1 MLKRPKPG
9 EDEDEL
15 LAFQEKFLAESK
27 SNPSATLV
35 KMDRP
40 TSKGKS
46 RPGKELNSVEAKR
59 PIIVSNFTIGEVIE
73 RQSEI
78 SAAVDIQDTQC
89 EMGFPVVEKLTN
101 YGKSCDNEVPQNV
114 KKKKKGTSI
123 FAQKMAAGRNKTDTS
138 ANSVPTQQQV
148 RTNLT
153 GFEGHS
159 TQTGAVMIER
169 HFQSNVEENV
179 VDFKTI
185 HEENMTKLKSMSDEE
200 ILAEQRQLISRLD
213 PSTIGFLKNRSKVKQ
228 PVITNENSH
237 KVSSSAN
244 LAETSGPF
252 RSPNDRSFSNEGQ
265 HIWDSDLPEPDPS
278 KTYSIRFDFQGLIVT
293 NNNLPVHL
301 GLHHHGE
308 EQEVPGYTVDEL
320 FMLSKSSNSQQKL
333 MAVKTLAL
341 ICKNAKLGCFVGLE
355 INVFQHLIEKGL
367 PILFRLVLDEQNIA
381 SICVAVQ
388 AFSLLLHSS
397 HTENVLDVSTLC
409 STTRLRFVPMKP
421 FSVKKTDSKKP
432 EDVIKIDLLKGL
444 NQTNILIRLRYII
457 EVIKPPP
464 EVCSDILKILQS
476 FSRHSMSLAYDVF
489 KCPRLLDLIVKNYLD
504 LQNPFS
510 ELTINC
516 MKLLLVIISNGVNMA
531 KTIVLFPNFEKFV
544 LFCLTEDLAVSESNE
559 TSKYK
564 LSVISLVYYLVE
576 ELLQYQLF
584 TDQLS
589 SVLHSVMMR
598 TVKLQTVEIEKCSS
612 NEVKFLVAHFSFC
625 ATIYEKLSSI
635 ADNTVLHVF
644 LHDCRE
650 MTLVLSL
657 KWLNTIVVSE
667 PHLINGVYSSVFAV
681 MLKIVNAGP
690 SHQISKDLNENF
702 DQLFQRV
709 VRYLKSG
716 EISKLFSRLIVE
728 FPHKFVISNCL
739 LECYY
744 DLDITTTSFY
754 TFEFIS
760 SVFQLAS
767 KFQDPNQNHKEELVR
782 IADNFLKYFTKFEPP
797 LVIEKDLSDSFG
809 YSNFIVVVKSV
820 FDVLI
825 YLKNLINQGLLSS
838 KTSQSL
844 TPVCLKL
851 ISECPSGYPDLLR
864 RMFREL
870 IFDQSF
876 HNYVTL
882 TEKLSELNI
891 DSSVPESENREADV
905 INEVFVCFESSFPA
919 ILKKQ
924 KTVNFAEIES
934 LLVEPSS
941 NGPEL
946 PKDWLFY
953 PILSL
958 IDQTKHKNGDVDIE
972 YANVKTVRVCLKFLC
987 TLSFEHLSTFL
998 TPNLIFDRL
1007 MCVFMLTSA
1016 IFMDNDIK
1024 TSIRKLLLSLIECT
1038 KLTLKHDSTIDGAFY
1053 EHYVSLLEH
1062 FEAESFG
1069 DQLFANL
1076 VLLPM
1081 CTRFDPKLRRAVWTE
1096 FSNVFKVH
1104 MIRILE

>member
-1 MLKRPKPG
+1 M
-9 EDEDEL
+9 
-15 LAFQEKFLAESK
+15 
-27 SNPSATLV
+27 
-35 KMDRP
+35 
-40 TSKGKS
+40 
-46 RPGKELNSVEAKR
+46 
-59 PIIVSNFTIGEVIE
+59 
-73 RQSEI
+73 
-78 SAAVDIQDTQC
+78 
-89 EMGFPVVEKLTN
+89 
-101 YGKSCDNEVPQNV
+101 
-114 KKKKKGTSI
+114 
-123 FAQKMAAGRNKTDTS
+123 
-138 ANSVPTQQQV
+138 
-148 RTNLT
+148 
-153 GFEGHS
+153 
-159 TQTGAVMIER
+159 
-169 HFQSNVEENV
+169 
-179 VDFKTI
+179 
-185 HEENMTKLKSMSDEE
+185 
-200 ILAEQRQLISRLD
+200 
-213 PSTIGFLKNRSKVKQ
+213 
-228 PVITNENSH
+228 
-237 KVSSSAN
+237 
-244 LAETSGPF
+244 
-252 RSPNDRSFSNEGQ
+252 SNEGQ

-308 EQEVPGYTVDEL
+308 EQEVPGYTVVEL
-320 FMLSKSSNSQQKL
+320 FMLSKSSNAQQKL

-341 ICKNAKLGCFVGLE
+341 ICKNAKLGCFMGLE
-355 INVFQHLIEKGL
+355 INVFQHLIEKDL
-367 PILFRLVLDEQNIA
+367 PILFGLVLDEQNIA

-388 AFSLLLHSS
+388 AFSLVLHSF
-397 HTENVLDVSTLC
+397 HTENVLEVSTLC
-409 STTRLRFVPMKP
+409 LTTRRCFVSMKP
-421 FSVKKTDSKKP
+421 FSVKKIDSKKP
-432 EDVIKIDLLKGL
+432 EDVMKIDLLKGL
-444 NQTNILIRLRYII
+444 NQTNIMIRLRYII

-489 KCPRLLDLIVKNYLD
+489 KCPRLLDLIVNNYLH

-531 KTIVLFPNFEKFV
+531 KTNVLFPNFEKFV
-544 LFCLTEDLAVSESNE
+544 LFGLTEDLAESESNE
-559 TSKYK
+559 TLNYK
-564 LSVISLVYYLVE
+564 LLVISLVYYLVE
-576 ELLQYQLF
+576 ELLQCQLF
-584 TDQLS
+584 TDQLI

-612 NEVKFLVAHFSFC
+612 NEHKFLVAHFSFC
-625 ATIYEKLSSI
+625 ATIYEKLSSLT
-635 ADNTVLHVF
+635 DNTVLHVF
-644 LHDCRE
+644 LHDCRA

-681 MLKIVNAGP
+681 MLKNLSAGP
-690 SHQISKDLNENF
+690 RNQISKDLNENF
-702 DQLFQRV
+702 QQLFQMV
-709 VRYLKSG
+709 IRYLKSG

-744 DLDITTTSFY
+744 DLEITTTSFY

-767 KFQDPNQNHKEELVR
+767 KFQDPNQNHKEHVKF
-782 IADNFLKYFTKFEPP
+782 ADNFLKHFTRFELP
-797 LVIEKDLSDSFG
+797 LVLEKGLSDSCG
-809 YSNFIVVVKSV
+809 YSNFVVVVKSV
-820 FDVLI
+820 FGVLI
-825 YLKNLINQGLLSS
+825 YLKNLVSQSLLSS
-838 KTSQSL
+838 TSLTL

-851 ISECPSGYPDLLR
+851 ISECPSGYPDLIR
-864 RMFREL
+864 RMFKEL
-870 IFDQSF
+870 LFDQSF

-882 TEKLSELNI
+882 TEKLSEINI
-891 DSSVPESENREADV
+891 DGSLPESENPETDV
-905 INEVFVCFESSFPA
+905 IDEVFVCFESSFQA
-919 ILKKQ
+919 VLKKP
-924 KTVNFAEIES
+924 KTAEIES

-946 PKDWLFY
+946 PKDWFFY

-958 IDQTKHKNGDVDIE
+958 IDQTKHKNGDLDIE

-1038 KLTLKHDSTIDGAFY
+1038 KLTLKHDSTTDGAFY

-1069 DQLFANL
+1069 DQLFANF

-1096 FSNVFKVH
+1096 FTNVFKVR
-1104 MIRILE
+1104 MIRILECFFPYVATQYKKAFYRCNSLKF